1 MSTLQFEKKHALD
14 FLPKFKDVEIVASI
28 DHYGDKAEFIR
39 TGTNW
44 QEILD
49 NLTYIRDLQQP
60 NIRVVTNTVITAL
73 NVIDLPAIMRQLRVM
88 WQQGL
93 LTPQTLYRAMDP
105 WHLDSRNLPRE
116 IRQQIAAELDVV
128 MSEFVEQELFN
139 YKQTHLADARD
150 FILTDSPHNQDHSR
164 RELITQ
170 MTILDARRKTNWR
183 SELTELWNVVK

>member
-1 MSTLQFEKKHALD
+1 
-14 FLPKFKDVEIVASI
+14 
-28 DHYGDKAEFIR
+28 
-39 TGTNW
+39 
-44 QEILD
+44 
-49 NLTYIRDLQQP
+49 
-60 NIRVVTNTVITAL
+60 
-73 NVIDLPAIMRQLRVM
+73 MRQLRVM

-105 WHLDSRNLPRE
+105 WHLDSRNLPKE

-150 FILTDSPHNQDHSR
+150 FILTDSPHNMDHSR
-164 RELITQ
+164 RELINQ

-183 SELTELWNVVK
+183 GELTELWSVVK